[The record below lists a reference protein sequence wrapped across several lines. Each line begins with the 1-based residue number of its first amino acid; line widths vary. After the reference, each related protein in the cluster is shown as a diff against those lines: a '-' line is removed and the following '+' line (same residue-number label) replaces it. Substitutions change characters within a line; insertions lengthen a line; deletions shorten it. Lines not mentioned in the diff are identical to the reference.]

1 MTRRFL
7 RLVCRALI
15 GAVLFAQMA
24 VSAYACPGLLAA
36 TTMAVPV
43 SAELPSGT
51 ESTAAVTAAVT
62 AAASAAPALP
72 MMNCEDMA
80 MPMDA
85 AFPNLCAEHCHQGQQ
100 SDQAATLTVP
110 AALLTEL
117 YITPPAPEPIVA
129 PRPAAAT
136 ASALDAAS
144 PPLAI
149 LHCCFRI

>member
-36 TTMAVPV
+36 ATMTVPMAAT
-43 SAELPSGT
+43 AEN
-51 ESTAAVTAAVT
+51 
-62 AAASAAPALP
+62 AASAAPAPP

>member
-1 MTRRFL
+1 MRRHFL
-7 RLVCRALI
+7 RSVCRALI
-15 GAVLFAQMA
+15 GAVLFAQLA
-24 VSAYACPGLLAA
+24 VSAYACPGLL
-36 TTMAVPV
+36 
-43 SAELPSGT
+43 S
-51 ESTAAVTAAVT
+51 
-62 AAASAAPALP
+62 AAAMKMPMSAAAPAGADSTDVATAAPTLP
-72 MMNCEDMA
+72 PMNCEDMA

-117 YITPPAPEPIVA
+117 YITPRASEPIVA
-129 PRPAAAT
+129 PRPAAAAT
-136 ASALDAAS
+136 HAGAAAA